1 MDRIGDILYPKNAKP
16 SSSHSD
22 TPETGDAAAPR
33 INPSDLRVLIVNM
46 KKDLDQ
52 MLRILD
58 GGLVG
63 TGARTDSPQETEKK
77 NEDTTSQTEQVI
89 EGVFNGVKMISG
101 DGSVYDVPPNYA
113 SKSKLVEG
121 DMMKLTIP
129 VHGKFV
135 YKQIGPIDR
144 QRIRGVLLYNESEN
158 QWTLVTS
165 VGKSYKILTASVTFY
180 KGKAKDEVIAF
191 IPQNGHSE
199 WAAVEHII
207 SQ

>member
-1 MDRIGDILYPKNAKP
+1 MDRLSDILSKKNGTVA
-16 SSSHSD
+16 SGAT
-22 TPETGDAAAPR
+22 TPVESETEISTPPAPTQ
-33 INPSDLRVLIVNM
+33 NENLRFMILNM

-58 GGLVG
+58 GVVSVQKPVQAE
-63 TGARTDSPQETEKK
+63 TSPSEPVVTK
-77 NEDTTSQTEQVI
+77 SEQII
-89 EGVFNGVKMISG
+89 EGVFNGQKMIDG
-101 DGSVYDVPPNYA
+101 DGTTYDVPANYA

-121 DMMKLTIP
+121 DMMKLTI
-129 VHGKFV
+129 GKQGNYM

-144 QRIRGVLLYNESEN
+144 QRIRGVLYLSEDDS
-158 QWTLVTS
+158 QWSIVTAT
-165 VGKSYKILTASVTFY
+165 GKSYKILTASVTFY

-207 SQ
+207 SI

>member
-1 MDRIGDILYPKNAKP
+1 MDRLSDILSKKNGP
-16 SSSHSD
+16 VVPGEQISSESSDPTPVVSH
-22 TPETGDAAAPR
+22 TQE
-33 INPSDLRVLIVNM
+33 NLRVMIINM

-58 GGLVG
+58 GVSSPTELPV
-63 TGARTDSPQETEKK
+63 RTQKPEAEPVVTKS
-77 NEDTTSQTEQVI
+77 EQII
-89 EGVFNGVKMISG
+89 EGVFNGQKMIDG
-101 DGSVYDVPPNYA
+101 DGTTYDVPANYA

-121 DMMKLTIP
+121 DMMKLTI
-129 VHGKFV
+129 GKQGNYT

-144 QRIRGVLLYNESEN
+144 QRIRGVLYFSEDDS
-158 QWTLVTS
+158 QWSIVTAT
-165 VGKSYKILTASVTFY
+165 GKSYKILTASVTFY

-207 SQ
+207 SI